1 MRGVYEAYSDFVV
14 TPSELTNYIYKK
26 INQDKYLNSFQLVGE
41 VSNLSSPPSGHHYF
55 VIKDDESLIKCVLF
69 SRGSGKENLKDG
81 NQIIAEGKMSVYQ
94 PRGEIQFIAETIHSQ
109 GEGTLQQRFE
119 ELKSS
124 LEAQGLF
131 DESRKRE
138 IPKMPKKVGI
148 VTSKTG
154 SVIQD
159 IINVIQRRYPNLKL
173 VIADTRVQ
181 GDEAAKSITESIS
194 SLNKLDIDVIVL
206 ARGGGSIED
215 LWPFNEEKVA
225 REIFKSKIPIIS
237 AIGHET
243 DFTISDLVADLRA
256 PTPSAAAEI
265 ISPDID
271 YLNELILLRTRDLE
285 ISFNAILENL
295 KNRFFISMDRIINY
309 KIETSINNY
318 KINSL
323 TNEIINIFD
332 NNLKEIKYKLEN
344 YEISLNH
351 LDINKIFS
359 KGFFLTQL
367 KSDKSIIKSFKNIK
381 KGDHILVSNLNET
394 LEAETIKINNKGRTD
409 GK

>member
-1 MRGVYEAYSDFVV
+1 MPDITF

-26 INQDKYLNSFQLVGE
+26 INQDKYLNSFQLIGE

-55 VIKDDESLIKCVLF
+55 AIKDDESLIKCVLF

-94 PRGEIQFIAETIHSQ
+94 PRGEIQFIAEAIHSQ

-181 GDEAAKSITESIS
+181 GEEAAKSITESIS

-285 ISFNAILENL
+285 ISFNTILENL

-351 LDINKIFS
+351 LDVNKIFS

-381 KGDHILVSNLNET
+381 KGDQILVSNLNET
-394 LEAETIKINNKGRTD
+394 LEAETIKIKDKGSTD

>member
-1 MRGVYEAYSDFVV
+1 MPDITF

-26 INQDKYLNSFQLVGE
+26 INQDKYLNSFQLIGE
-41 VSNLSSPPSGHHYF
+41 VSNLSSPPSGHNYF
-55 VIKDDESLIKCVLF
+55 AIKDDESLIKCVLF
-69 SRGSGKENLKDG
+69 LRGSGKENLKDG

-94 PRGEIQFIAETIHSQ
+94 PRGEIQFIAEAIHSQ

-131 DESRKRE
+131 DKSRKRE
-138 IPKMPKKVGI
+138 IPKMPNKVGI

-181 GDEAAKSITESIS
+181 GDEAVKSITESIS

-215 LWPFNEEKVA
+215 LWPFNEEEVA

-271 YLNELILLRTRDLE
+271 YLNELIFLRTRDLE
-285 ISFNAILENL
+285 ISFYSILENL
-295 KNRFFISMDRIINY
+295 KNRFFISMDRIVNY

-323 TNEIINIFD
+323 SNEIINLFD

-381 KGDHILVSNLNET
+381 KGDQILVSNLNET
-394 LEAETIKINNKGRTD
+394 LEAETIKINDKGSTD

>member
-1 MRGVYEAYSDFVV
+1 MPDITF

-26 INQDKYLNSFQLVGE
+26 INQDKYLNSFQLIGE

-94 PRGEIQFIAETIHSQ
+94 PRGEIQFIAEAIHSQ

-181 GDEAAKSITESIS
+181 GEEAAKSITKSIS

-285 ISFNAILENL
+285 ISFNTILENL

-394 LEAETIKINNKGRTD
+394 LEAETIKINDKGSTD

>member
-1 MRGVYEAYSDFVV
+1 MPDITF

-26 INQDKYLNSFQLVGE
+26 INQDKYLNSFQLIGE

-194 SLNKLDIDVIVL
+194 SLNKLDVDVIVL

-256 PTPSAAAEI
+256 PTQSAAAEI

-271 YLNELILLRTRDLE
+271 YLNELIILRTRDLE
-285 ISFNAILENL
+285 NSFNSILENL
-295 KNRFFISMDRIINY
+295 KNRFFISMDRIVNY

-323 TNEIINIFD
+323 TNEIINLFD

-394 LEAETIKINNKGRTD
+394 LEAEAIKVNNKGRTD

>member
-1 MRGVYEAYSDFVV
+1 MPDITF

-26 INQDKYLNSFQLVGE
+26 INQDKYLNSFQLIGE

-55 VIKDDESLIKCVLF
+55 AIKDDESLIKCVLF

-94 PRGEIQFIAETIHSQ
+94 PRGEIQFIAEAIHSQ

-181 GDEAAKSITESIS
+181 GEEAAKSITKSIS

-285 ISFNAILENL
+285 ISFSTILENL
-295 KNRFFISMDRIINY
+295 KNRFFISMDRIVNY

-381 KGDHILVSNLNET
+381 KGDQILVSNLNET
-394 LEAETIKINNKGRTD
+394 LEAETIKINDKGSTD

>member
-1 MRGVYEAYSDFVV
+1 MPDITF

-26 INQDKYLNSFQLVGE
+26 INQDKYLNSFQLIGE

-55 VIKDDESLIKCVLF
+55 AIKDDESLIKCVLF

-94 PRGEIQFIAETIHSQ
+94 PRGEIQFIAEAIHSQ

-181 GDEAAKSITESIS
+181 GEEAAKSITESIS

-285 ISFNAILENL
+285 ISFNLILENL

-381 KGDHILVSNLNET
+381 KGDQILVSNLNET
-394 LEAETIKINNKGRTD
+394 LEAETIKINDKGSTD

>member
-1 MRGVYEAYSDFVV
+1 LPDITF

-26 INQDKYLNSFQLVGE
+26 INQDKYLNSFQLIGE

-194 SLNKLDIDVIVL
+194 SLNKLDVDVIVL

-271 YLNELILLRTRDLE
+271 YLNELIILRTRDLE
-285 ISFNAILENL
+285 NSFNSILENL
-295 KNRFFISMDRIINY
+295 KNRFFISMDRIVNY

-323 TNEIINIFD
+323 TNEIINLFD

-394 LEAETIKINNKGRTD
+394 LEAEAIKINNKGRTD

>member
-1 MRGVYEAYSDFVV
+1 MPDITF

-26 INQDKYLNSFQLVGE
+26 INQDKYLNSFQLIGE

-194 SLNKLDIDVIVL
+194 SLNKLDVDVIVL

-271 YLNELILLRTRDLE
+271 YLNELIILRTRDLE
-285 ISFNAILENL
+285 NSFNSILENL
-295 KNRFFISMDRIINY
+295 KNRFFISMDRIVNY

-323 TNEIINIFD
+323 TNEIINLFD

-394 LEAETIKINNKGRTD
+394 LEAEAIKINNKGRTD

>member
-1 MRGVYEAYSDFVV
+1 MPDIKFS
-14 TPSELTNYIYKK
+14 PSELTNYIYKK
-26 INQDKYLNSFQLVGE
+26 INQDKYLNSFQLIGE

-271 YLNELILLRTRDLE
+271 YLNELIILRTRDLE
-285 ISFNAILENL
+285 NSFNSILENL
-295 KNRFFISMDRIINY
+295 KNRFFISMDRIVNY

-323 TNEIINIFD
+323 TNEIINLFD

-394 LEAETIKINNKGRTD
+394 LEAEAIKINNKGRTD

>member
-1 MRGVYEAYSDFVV
+1 MPDITF

-26 INQDKYLNSFQLVGE
+26 INQDKYLNSFQLIGE

-271 YLNELILLRTRDLE
+271 YLNELIILRTRDLE
-285 ISFNAILENL
+285 NSFNSILENL
-295 KNRFFISMDRIINY
+295 KNRFFISMDRIVNY

-323 TNEIINIFD
+323 TNEIINLFD

-394 LEAETIKINNKGRTD
+394 LEAEAIKINNKGRTD

>member
-1 MRGVYEAYSDFVV
+1 MPDITF

-26 INQDKYLNSFQLVGE
+26 INQDKYLNSFQLIGE

-55 VIKDDESLIKCVLF
+55 AIKDDESLIKCVLF

-94 PRGEIQFIAETIHSQ
+94 PRGEIQFIAEAIHSQ

-194 SLNKLDIDVIVL
+194 SLNKLDVDVIVL

-285 ISFNAILENL
+285 ISFNTILENL

-309 KIETSINNY
+309 KIETSINSY

-323 TNEIINIFD
+323 TKEIINIFD

-381 KGDHILVSNLNET
+381 KGDQILVSNLNET
-394 LEAETIKINNKGRTD
+394 LEAETIKINDKGSTD

>member
-1 MRGVYEAYSDFVV
+1 MPDITF

-26 INQDKYLNSFQLVGE
+26 INQDKYLNSFQLIGE

-55 VIKDDESLIKCVLF
+55 AIKDDESLIKCVLF

-94 PRGEIQFIAETIHSQ
+94 PRGEIQFIAEAIHSQ

-181 GDEAAKSITESIS
+181 GEEAAKSITKSIS

-344 YEISLNH
+344 YEIIFVDDNSQDNSLSI
-351 LDINKIFS
+351 LKKIKTKITKGKKATNKKIVTKKFQEGY
-359 KGFFLTQL
+359 KNVT
-367 KSDKSIIKSFKNIK
+367 KSPLRLPFTTHVN
-381 KGDHILVSNLNET
+381 
-394 LEAETIKINNKGRTD
+394 
-409 GK
+409 

>member
-1 MRGVYEAYSDFVV
+1 MPDITF

-26 INQDKYLNSFQLVGE
+26 INQDKYLNSFQLIGE

-94 PRGEIQFIAETIHSQ
+94 PRGEIQFIAETIHTQ
-109 GEGTLQQRFE
+109 GEGTLQQKFE

-181 GDEAAKSITESIS
+181 GDEAANSITESIS

-265 ISPDID
+265 ISPDVD

-285 ISFNAILENL
+285 ISFNTVLENL
-295 KNRFFISMDRIINY
+295 KNRFFISMDRIMNY

-323 TNEIINIFD
+323 INEIINLFD
-332 NNLKEIKYKLEN
+332 NSLKEIKYKLKN
-344 YEISLNH
+344 YEVSLNH

-367 KSDKSIIKSFKNIK
+367 KSDKSIVKNFKNIK

-394 LEAETIKINNKGRTD
+394 LEAETTKINIKGRTD
-409 GK
+409 EK

>member
-1 MRGVYEAYSDFVV
+1 MPDITF

-26 INQDKYLNSFQLVGE
+26 INQDKYLNSFQLIGE

-194 SLNKLDIDVIVL
+194 SLNKLDVDVIVL

-271 YLNELILLRTRDLE
+271 YLNELIILRTRDLE
-285 ISFNAILENL
+285 NSFNSILENL
-295 KNRFFISMDRIINY
+295 KNRFFISMDRIVNY

-323 TNEIINIFD
+323 TNEIINLFD

-394 LEAETIKINNKGRTD
+394 LEAEAIKVNNKGRTD

>member
-1 MRGVYEAYSDFVV
+1 MPDITF

-26 INQDKYLNSFQLVGE
+26 INQDKYLNSFQLIGE

-194 SLNKLDIDVIVL
+194 SLNKLDVDVIVL

-271 YLNELILLRTRDLE
+271 YLNELIILRTRDLE
-285 ISFNAILENL
+285 ISFNSILENL
-295 KNRFFISMDRIINY
+295 KNRFFISMDRIMNY

-323 TNEIINIFD
+323 TNEIINLFD

-394 LEAETIKINNKGRTD
+394 LEAEAIKINNKGRTD

>member
-1 MRGVYEAYSDFVV
+1 MPDITF

-26 INQDKYLNSFQLVGE
+26 INQDKYLNSFQLIGE

-55 VIKDDESLIKCVLF
+55 AIKDDESLIKCVLF

-94 PRGEIQFIAETIHSQ
+94 PRGEIQFIAEAIHSQ

-381 KGDHILVSNLNET
+381 KGDQILVSNLNET
-394 LEAETIKINNKGRTD
+394 LEAETIKINYKGSTD

>member
-1 MRGVYEAYSDFVV
+1 MPDITF

-26 INQDKYLNSFQLVGE
+26 INQDKYLNSFQLIGE

-194 SLNKLDIDVIVL
+194 SLNKLDVDVIVL

-271 YLNELILLRTRDLE
+271 YLNELIILRTRDLE
-285 ISFNAILENL
+285 ISFNSILENL
-295 KNRFFISMDRIINY
+295 KNRFFISMDRIVNY

-323 TNEIINIFD
+323 TNEIINLFD

-394 LEAETIKINNKGRTD
+394 LEAEAIKINNKGRTD

>member
-1 MRGVYEAYSDFVV
+1 MPDITF

-26 INQDKYLNSFQLVGE
+26 INQDKYLNSFQLIGE

-55 VIKDDESLIKCVLF
+55 AIKDDESLIRCVLF

-94 PRGEIQFIAETIHSQ
+94 PRGEIQFIAEAIHSQ

-181 GDEAAKSITESIS
+181 GEEAAKSITESIS

-381 KGDHILVSNLNET
+381 KGDHILVSNLDET

>member
-1 MRGVYEAYSDFVV
+1 MPDITF

-26 INQDKYLNSFQLVGE
+26 INQDKYLNSFQLIGE

-94 PRGEIQFIAETIHSQ
+94 PRGEIQFIAETIHTQ
-109 GEGTLQQRFE
+109 GEGTLQQKFE

-181 GDEAAKSITESIS
+181 GDEAANSITESIS

-237 AIGHET
+237 AVGHET

-265 ISPDID
+265 ISPDVD

-285 ISFNAILENL
+285 ISFNTVLENL
-295 KNRFFISMDRIINY
+295 KNRFFISMDRIMNY

-323 TNEIINIFD
+323 INEIINFFD
-332 NNLKEIKYKLEN
+332 NSLKEIKYKLEN

-367 KSDKSIIKSFKNIK
+367 KSDKSIVKNFKNIK

-394 LEAETIKINNKGRTD
+394 LEAETTKINNKGRTD

>member
-1 MRGVYEAYSDFVV
+1 MPDITF

-26 INQDKYLNSFQLVGE
+26 INQDKYLNSFQLIGE

-55 VIKDDESLIKCVLF
+55 AIKDDESLIKCVLF

-94 PRGEIQFIAETIHSQ
+94 PRGEIQFIAEAIHSQ

-181 GDEAAKSITESIS
+181 GEEAAKSITESIS

-295 KNRFFISMDRIINY
+295 KNRFFISMDRIVNY

-381 KGDHILVSNLNET
+381 KGDQILVSNLNET
-394 LEAETIKINNKGRTD
+394 LEAETIKIKDKGSTD

>member
-1 MRGVYEAYSDFVV
+1 
-14 TPSELTNYIYKK
+14 
-26 INQDKYLNSFQLVGE
+26 
-41 VSNLSSPPSGHHYF
+41 
-55 VIKDDESLIKCVLF
+55 
-69 SRGSGKENLKDG
+69 
-81 NQIIAEGKMSVYQ
+81 
-94 PRGEIQFIAETIHSQ
+94 
-109 GEGTLQQRFE
+109 
-119 ELKSS
+119 
-124 LEAQGLF
+124 
-131 DESRKRE
+131 
-138 IPKMPKKVGI
+138 MPKKVGI

-181 GDEAAKSITESIS
+181 GDEAANSITESIS

-265 ISPDID
+265 ISPDVD

-285 ISFNAILENL
+285 ISFNTVLENL
-295 KNRFFISMDRIINY
+295 KNRFFISMDRIMNY

-323 TNEIINIFD
+323 INEIINFFD
-332 NNLKEIKYKLEN
+332 NSLKEIKYKLEN

-381 KGDHILVSNLNET
+381 KGDQILVSNLNET
-394 LEAETIKINNKGRTD
+394 LEAETIKINSKGRTD

>member
-1 MRGVYEAYSDFVV
+1 LPDITF

-26 INQDKYLNSFQLVGE
+26 INQDKYLNSFQLIGE

-55 VIKDDESLIKCVLF
+55 AIKDDESLIKCVLF

-94 PRGEIQFIAETIHSQ
+94 PRGEIQFIAEAIHSQ

-181 GDEAAKSITESIS
+181 GEEAAKSITESIS

-285 ISFNAILENL
+285 ISFNLILENL

-381 KGDHILVSNLNET
+381 KGDQILVSNLNET
-394 LEAETIKINNKGRTD
+394 LEAETIKINDKGSTD

>member
-1 MRGVYEAYSDFVV
+1 MPDITF

-26 INQDKYLNSFQLVGE
+26 INQDKYLNSFQLIGE

-55 VIKDDESLIKCVLF
+55 AIKDDESLIKCVLF

-94 PRGEIQFIAETIHSQ
+94 PRGEIQFIAEAIHSQ

-181 GDEAAKSITESIS
+181 GEEAAKSITKSIS

-285 ISFNAILENL
+285 ISFKTILENL
-295 KNRFFISMDRIINY
+295 KNRFFISMDRIVNY

-323 TNEIINIFD
+323 TNEIINLFD

-381 KGDHILVSNLNET
+381 KGDQILVSNLNET
-394 LEAETIKINNKGRTD
+394 LEAETIKINDKGSTD

>member
-1 MRGVYEAYSDFVV
+1 MPDITF
-14 TPSELTNYIYKK
+14 TPSELIKYIYKK
-26 INQDKYLNSFQLVGE
+26 INQDNYLNSFHLIGE
-41 VSNLSSPPSGHHYF
+41 VSNHSSPPSGHHYF
-55 VIKDDESLIKCVLF
+55 VIKDDEALIKCVLF
-69 SRGSGKENLKDG
+69 NRGSGKENLKDG

-94 PRGEIQFIAETIHSQ
+94 PRGEIQFIAENIHSQ

-131 DESRKRE
+131 DVSRKRE

-159 IINVIQRRYPNLKL
+159 MINVIRRRYPNLKL
-173 VIADTRVQ
+173 IIADTRVQ
-181 GDEAAKSITESIS
+181 GDEAANSITESIS
-194 SLNKLDIDVIVL
+194 ALNKLDIDVIVL

-265 ISPDID
+265 ISPDVD
-271 YLNELILLRTRDLE
+271 YLNELISLKTSELN
-285 ISFNAILENL
+285 ISFNTVLENL
-295 KNRFFISMDRIINY
+295 KNRFYLSMDRIINY
-309 KIETSINNY
+309 KVETSINNY

-323 TNEIINIFD
+323 ANELINIFD
-332 NNLKEIKYKLEN
+332 NSIKEVKYKIEN
-344 YEISLNH
+344 LEISLNH

-359 KGFFLTQL
+359 KGFF
-367 KSDKSIIKSFKNIK
+367 
-381 KGDHILVSNLNET
+381 
-394 LEAETIKINNKGRTD
+394 
-409 GK
+409 

>member
-1 MRGVYEAYSDFVV
+1 LPDITF

-26 INQDKYLNSFQLVGE
+26 INQDKYLNSFQLIGE

-55 VIKDDESLIKCVLF
+55 AIKDDESLIKCVLF

-94 PRGEIQFIAETIHSQ
+94 PRGEIQFIAEAIHSQ

-181 GDEAAKSITESIS
+181 GEEAAKSITDSIS

-309 KIETSINNY
+309 KIETSMNNY

-381 KGDHILVSNLNET
+381 KGDQILVSNLNET
-394 LEAETIKINNKGRTD
+394 LEAETIKINDKGSTD

>member
-1 MRGVYEAYSDFVV
+1 MPDITF

-26 INQDKYLNSFQLVGE
+26 INQDKYLNSFQLIGE

-94 PRGEIQFIAETIHSQ
+94 PRGEIQFIAEAIHSQ

-181 GDEAAKSITESIS
+181 GEEAAKSITKSIS

-295 KNRFFISMDRIINY
+295 KNRFFISMDRIVNY

-381 KGDHILVSNLNET
+381 KGDQILVSNLNET
-394 LEAETIKINNKGRTD
+394 LEAETIKINDKGSTD

>member
-1 MRGVYEAYSDFVV
+1 MPDITF

-26 INQDKYLNSFQLVGE
+26 INQDKYLNSFQLIGE

-55 VIKDDESLIKCVLF
+55 AIKDDESLIKCVLF

-94 PRGEIQFIAETIHSQ
+94 PRGEIQFIAEAIHSQ

-271 YLNELILLRTRDLE
+271 YLNELIILRTRDLE
-285 ISFNAILENL
+285 ISFNSILENL
-295 KNRFFISMDRIINY
+295 KNRFFISMDRIVNY

-323 TNEIINIFD
+323 TNEIINLFD

-394 LEAETIKINNKGRTD
+394 LEAEAIKINNKGRTD

>member
-1 MRGVYEAYSDFVV
+1 MPDITF

-26 INQDKYLNSFQLVGE
+26 INQDKYLNSFQLIGE

-55 VIKDDESLIKCVLF
+55 AIKDDESLIKCVLF

-94 PRGEIQFIAETIHSQ
+94 PRGEIQFIAEAIHSQ

-173 VIADTRVQ
+173 IIADTRVQ
-181 GDEAAKSITESIS
+181 GEEAARSIIESIS

-381 KGDHILVSNLNET
+381 KGDQILVSNLKET
-394 LEAETIKINNKGRTD
+394 LEAEAIKINYKGSTD

>member
-1 MRGVYEAYSDFVV
+1 MPDITF

-26 INQDKYLNSFQLVGE
+26 INQDKYLNSFQLIGE

-131 DESRKRE
+131 DESRKRQ

-194 SLNKLDIDVIVL
+194 SLNKLDVDVIVL

-271 YLNELILLRTRDLE
+271 YLNELIILRTRDLE
-285 ISFNAILENL
+285 ISFNSILENL
-295 KNRFFISMDRIINY
+295 KNRFFISMDRIVNY

-323 TNEIINIFD
+323 TNEIINLFD

-394 LEAETIKINNKGRTD
+394 LEAEAIKINNKGRTD

>member
-1 MRGVYEAYSDFVV
+1 MIGIFL
-14 TPSELTNYIYKK
+14 SEKFFI
-26 INQDKYLNSFQLVGE
+26 F
-41 VSNLSSPPSGHHYF
+41 
-55 VIKDDESLIKCVLF
+55 LIIL
-69 SRGSGKENLKDG
+69 
-81 NQIIAEGKMSVYQ
+81 
-94 PRGEIQFIAETIHSQ
+94 
-109 GEGTLQQRFE
+109 RFE

-194 SLNKLDIDVIVL
+194 SLNKLDVDVIVL

-271 YLNELILLRTRDLE
+271 YLNELIILRTRDLE
-285 ISFNAILENL
+285 NSFNSILENL
-295 KNRFFISMDRIINY
+295 KNRFFISMDRIVNY

-323 TNEIINIFD
+323 TNEIINLFD

-394 LEAETIKINNKGRTD
+394 LEAEAIKINNKGRTD